1 MISIQ
6 VQGMTCAHCVNAV
19 TQAVQSI
26 DSNAKVAV
34 SLADNRVDIESAATL
49 AQLYAAIEA
58 AGYEV
63 PAAAS

>member
-6 VQGMTCAHCVNAV
+6 VRGMTCGHCVNAV
-19 TQAVQSI
+19 TQAIQSI
-26 DSNAKVAV
+26 DDNAKVAV

-49 AQLYAAIEA
+49 AQFRDAIEA

-63 PAAAS
+63 PAAAN

>member
-6 VQGMTCAHCVNAV
+6 VRGMTCGHCVNAV
-19 TQAVQSI
+19 TQAIQSI
-26 DSNAKVAV
+26 DDNAKVAV

-49 AQLYAAIEA
+49 AQLRDAIEA

-63 PAAAS
+63 PAAAN

>member
-34 SLADNRVDIESAATL
+34 SLADKRVDIESAATL
-49 AQLYAAIEA
+49 AQLHAAIEA

>member
-34 SLADNRVDIESAATL
+34 SLADKRVDIESAATL